1 MMSRKRP
8 HPIPS
13 RAWYGANMC
22 LPLVPA
28 SSTLNVPSRF
38 SSLTRLSTAM
48 RFPKPRL
55 RAASGSVTGLFTGGT
70 GSAMRRNPQRTCREL
85 LLANCN
91 LYATNR
97 ASDKVVD
104 RGADEAADVA
114 DHSIDDRDE
123 DDSEPASCTAE
134 WSGHRNHRS
143 KEIHEDA
150 DDDSDKKVRDANYQR
165 ELARLNP
172 RDAPNARH
180 GISSVCGGGDCT
192 YA

>member
-1 MMSRKRP
+1 
-8 HPIPS
+8 
-13 RAWYGANMC
+13 MC

-55 RAASGSVTGLFTGGT
+55 RAASGSVTGLFTGDT

-97 ASDKVVD
+97 ASNKVVD

-114 DHSIDDRDE
+114 DHSIDERDE
-123 DDSEPASCTAE
+123 NDSDPASCTAE
-134 WSGHRNHRS
+134 WSGDRNHLRTNS
-143 KEIHEDA
+143 APMTDCNQADSYDA
-150 DDDSDKKVRDANYQR
+150 DF
-165 ELARLNP
+165 
-172 RDAPNARH
+172 NAAASFLTSTS
-180 GISSVCGGGDCT
+180 GSATSTIS
-192 YA
+192 